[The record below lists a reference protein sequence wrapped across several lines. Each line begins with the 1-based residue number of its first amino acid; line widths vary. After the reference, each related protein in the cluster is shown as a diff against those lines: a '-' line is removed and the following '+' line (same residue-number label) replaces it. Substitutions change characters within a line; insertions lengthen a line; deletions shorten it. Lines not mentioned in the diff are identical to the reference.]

1 MASFKQMTQTAL
13 IESVLDHIVSHYA
26 PERMEDMQKDVVLSE
41 IFSQFFDP
49 TEKVVK
55 KKVAAK
61 KKIAPKKAEV
71 SPKVSLEDRQ
81 EAGVDESKCLCRIWK
96 NGLDNVQCSR
106 NKKEGD
112 FCGAHIK
119 KGAANGEW
127 WLGLVTEDR
136 PEEPMGPP
144 GSKKGP
150 SRHYWTGQDQPEK
163 KSRKKSEPVEEEEE
177 VEEELV
183 VTSAEEV
190 KISEVVEKISEVV
203 EVEKISEVVA
213 KVIEEIVDSVED
225 SVEELDEVGAGV
237 GEILPTIVRTESN
250 ASTASIHSGDMEQ
263 DTTEYGNDDI
273 PFDIDS
279 LSEEESEEESED
291 EEESEE
297 YRKKVESRSV
307 PEWMKAN

>member
-1 MASFKQMTQTAL
+1 MASLKQMTQTAL

-55 KKVAAK
+55 KKVASK
-61 KKIAPKKAEV
+61 KKASKKAEV

-106 NKKEGD
+106 SKKDGD

-127 WLGLVTEDR
+127 WLGLVTESR

-163 KSRKKSEPVEEEEE
+163 RSRKKTPVSEAVELTVSEAVELTVSEEAVELTVSEEAVEMTVSEEAVELTVSDEAVELTVSDLVDAMVEKTVSEADAAGVGSIPPTSHMESESSTLDLDDSPVEY
-177 VEEELV
+177 
-183 VTSAEEV
+183 
-190 KISEVVEKISEVV
+190 EVVEESDDDAPDEIS
-203 EVEKISEVVA
+203 
-213 KVIEEIVDSVED
+213 DSD
-225 SVEELDEVGAGV
+225 
-237 GEILPTIVRTESN
+237 
-250 ASTASIHSGDMEQ
+250 
-263 DTTEYGNDDI
+263 
-273 PFDIDS
+273 
-279 LSEEESEEESED
+279 SEED
-291 EEESEE
+291 E
-297 YRKKVESRSV
+297 
-307 PEWMKAN
+307 

>member
-1 MASFKQMTQTAL
+1 MASLKQMTQTAL

-55 KKVAAK
+55 KKVASK
-61 KKIAPKKAEV
+61 KKASKKAEV

-150 SRHYWTGQDQPEK
+150 SRHYWTNQDQPVK
-163 KSRKKSEPVEEEEE
+163 KSRKKSEPVEEE
-177 VEEELV
+177 VEELV

-190 KISEVVEKISEVV
+190 KISEVVEEVKISEVV
-203 EVEKISEVVA
+203 EEVKISEVVA

-225 SVEELDEVGAGV
+225 SVEELVEVGAGV

-263 DTTEYGNDDI
+263 DTTEYGNDEI
-273 PFDIDS
+273 PFDVDS

-297 YRKKVESRSV
+297 YRKKVESRNV
-307 PEWMKAN
+307 AEWMKAN